1 MMCDFLA
8 EHDFGPARPSSTPVR
23 FLQTTALTCRFRGPR
38 AGSFIS
44 PRLGWICGSKEANT
58 RGTTPCQTLPRKCTD
73 IHELTSPDPA
83 GEGAELQGRVE
94 VTEEKLLSKGKRKR
108 QGRGAGGGGG
118 QDKKARATPEMEDRW
133 SLSKLSKCLPHSNIL
148 CLAEDSQTS
157 RNRRHRFSVKLCPG
171 LDQFPSIIYLSSFLR
186 EADSNSVPGVT
197 DVSRC
202 SCEALAGGCWEFSL
216 FVHFNPQRSS
226 PRGALSPPPAR
237 AESADVVSTSR

>member
-23 FLQTTALTCRFRGPR
+23 FLQTTALMCRLRGPR

-118 QDKKARATPEMEDRW
+118 GKTKRPEPRPRWKIGGRSQSFQSACLTPISCAWQKIPKRLE
-133 SLSKLSKCLPHSNIL
+133 IGG
-148 CLAEDSQTS
+148 T
-157 RNRRHRFSVKLCPG
+157 G
-171 LDQFPSIIYLSSFLR
+171 FL
-186 EADSNSVPGVT
+186 
-197 DVSRC
+197 
-202 SCEALAGGCWEFSL
+202 
-216 FVHFNPQRSS
+216 
-226 PRGALSPPPAR
+226 
-237 AESADVVSTSR
+237 